1 MRQDDN
7 GNRYLVAT
15 GLGRAEAEALAAEFE
30 ARGHKQLYW
39 VEAVEPRTPSQERT
53 PQSSPP
59 RPPAPQQE
67 RPGVR
72 YVVGG
77 ALVHRGRVLAARR
90 NSPPETAGYW
100 EFPGGKAEPGETQE
114 QALERELAEELGV
127 RARALRPLPGS
138 WPVRA
143 GLELRIWVAELLSG
157 EPRPLADHSELRWLG
172 PAELDDVEWLA
183 HDREVLPHVAELL
196 AAD

>member
-1 MRQDDN
+1 MDDHRVMRQDDN

-39 VEAVEPRTPSQERT
+39 VEAVEPRTPQRT
-53 PQSSPP
+53 DT
-59 RPPAPQQE
+59 PQQE
-67 RPGVR
+67 RPEVR

-90 NSPPETAGYW
+90 NSPPEVAGYW

-114 QALERELAEELGV
+114 QALERELAEELGI

-138 WPVRA
+138 WSVRA
-143 GLELRIWVAELLSG
+143 GLELRIWAAELLSG

-172 PAELDDVEWLA
+172 PGELDDVDWLA
-183 HDREVLPHVAELL
+183 HDREVLPHVAALL
-196 AAD
+196 AED